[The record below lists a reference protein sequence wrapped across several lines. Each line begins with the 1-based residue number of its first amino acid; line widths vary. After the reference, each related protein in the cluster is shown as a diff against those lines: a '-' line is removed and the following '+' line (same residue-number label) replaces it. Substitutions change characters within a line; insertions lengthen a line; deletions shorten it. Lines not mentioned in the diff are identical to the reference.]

1 MRFTRSQITEIK
13 LKFNAL
19 TSREL
24 FTHLTVNF
32 GLKTCYTSYRTA
44 LYEKGFYKCRMLR
57 WTLEE
62 RQFLLDNYKTCGN
75 IELAEK
81 LSKKGRV
88 FTKKNIEKKIVLEKI
103 SRSPEELAFIRN
115 KAIVNGTYSK
125 ANFERWEGMKAK
137 EREIRV
143 WLNSAGNPIVMIKIA
158 GTFVPYARQRYIEL
172 PGEVPKRCKVFFK
185 DCNFLNW
192 SDDNLMAKPS
202 LNREER
208 KRYKYHIEKYLLS
221 QKGKDFTPVELPKK
235 AVAEEPKINLI
246 SVRINDKLTVKVK
259 PGTDVEKLKQR
270 YNAHL
275 SNVLSVSNFNPL
287 TL

>member
-1 MRFTRSQITEIK
+1 
-13 LKFNAL
+13 
-19 TSREL
+19 
-24 FTHLTVNF
+24 
-32 GLKTCYTSYRTA
+32 
-44 LYEKGFYKCRMLR
+44 
-57 WTLEE
+57 
-62 RQFLLDNYKTCGN
+62 
-75 IELAEK
+75 
-81 LSKKGRV
+81 
-88 FTKKNIEKKIVLEKI
+88 
-103 SRSPEELAFIRN
+103 
-115 KAIVNGTYSK
+115 
-125 ANFERWEGMKAK
+125 MKAK

-172 PGEVPKRCKVFFK
+172 HGEVPKRCKVFFK

-208 KRYKYHIEKYLLS
+208 KRYKYHMEKYLLS